1 MPVIMFSARAGKE
14 TIAEGLAEG
23 ADDYLIK
30 PFTARELLTRVAS
43 LLRLSRL
50 RLKAARTEKM
60 LRMEVHLRHAHTHT
74 RTPHTPHTRT
84 RTTTTNSSHAKLT
97 RPSLLATHV
106 TMQINESKDRLEHI
120 LASLKDAFIALDSQ
134 QRYTY
139 VNSNAA
145 EMLGARKQ
153 RTY

>member
-60 LRMEVHLRHAHTHT
+60 LRMEVQLRHTHT
-74 RTPHTPHTRT
+74 T
-84 RTTTTNSSHAKLT
+84 TTTTNSPHAKLT
-97 RPSLLATHV
+97 HPSLLATHA
-106 TMQINESKDRLEHI
+106 TE
-120 LASLKDAFIALDSQ
+120 
-134 QRYTY
+134 
-139 VNSNAA
+139 
-145 EMLGARKQ
+145 
-153 RTY
+153 

>member
-60 LRMEVHLRHAHTHT
+60 LRMEVHLRHAHAPPRTHN
-74 RTPHTPHTRT
+74 
-84 RTTTTNSSHAKLT
+84 TTSTNSSHAKLT

-106 TMQINESKDRLEHI
+106 TRRRSMR
-120 LASLKDAFIALDSQ
+120 
-134 QRYTY
+134 
-139 VNSNAA
+139 
-145 EMLGARKQ
+145 ARIGWSTFW
-153 RTY
+153 RH

>member
-60 LRMEVHLRHAHTHT
+60 LRMEVHLRHAHAP
-74 RTPHTPHTRT
+74 PHTHN
-84 RTTTTNSSHAKLT
+84 TTATNSSRET
-97 RPSLLATHV
+97 YSSIITHV
-106 TMQINESKDRLEHI
+106 TLQINESKDRLEHI

>member
-60 LRMEVHLRHAHTHT
+60 LRMEVQPRHTHT
-74 RTPHTPHTRT
+74 HTHTHTPHTHDNHHQLTT
-84 RTTTTNSSHAKLT
+84 RETYS
-97 RPSLLATHV
+97 P
-106 TMQINESKDRLEHI
+106 I
-120 LASLKDAFIALDSQ
+120 IA
-134 QRYTY
+134 RHP
-139 VNSNAA
+139 
-145 EMLGARKQ
+145 RH
-153 RTY
+153 